1 MNKPQVLL
9 DNILDLFT
17 TNQILIF
24 ILLFMIVS
32 YLLIALF
39 TWSIRKP
46 LKYLS
51 IPLTIVSILLL
62 AIRFTGSMIISFLP
76 LEINIPNTII
86 SVILNPF
93 LKSGIYCLLIAI
105 LFIIIYILTGKL
117 NKNGK
122 NETVENKQEDNQINN
137 NEEEKIEEKEEK
149 IEEKE
154 ERSK

>member
-9 DNILDLFT
+9 DNISDLFT

-51 IPLTIVSILLL
+51 IPLIIVGILLL
-62 AIRFTGSMIISFLP
+62 AIRFAGSMIISFLP

-105 LFIIIYILTGKL
+105 LFIIIYILTDKF

-137 NEEEKIEEKEEK
+137 NEEEKIEEKEE
-149 IEEKE
+149 I
-154 ERSK
+154 SK

>member
-105 LFIIIYILTGKL
+105 LFIIIYILTGKF

>member
-24 ILLFMIVS
+24 ILLFIIVS

-51 IPLTIVSILLL
+51 IPLIIVGILLL
-62 AIRFTGSMIISFLP
+62 TIRFAGSMIISFLP

-122 NETVENKQEDNQINN
+122 NETVENKQENNQINN
-137 NEEEKIEEKEEK
+137 NEEEKIEEKEE
-149 IEEKE
+149 I
-154 ERSK
+154 SK

>member
-51 IPLTIVSILLL
+51 IPLIIVGILLL

-122 NETVENKQEDNQINN
+122 NETVENKQDDNQINN
-137 NEEEKIEEKEEK
+137 NEEEKIEEKEE
-149 IEEKE
+149 I
-154 ERSK
+154 SK